1 MEADFEHAMLLIKE
15 FFDDLK
21 DIEQQT
27 GFTNYTSDTTIASK
41 ANANTNYQVLIRT
54 LGELHTLYL
63 NNQTSLFAF
72 QKCLKYLQAKLL
84 LLDGQMPG
92 DRMKMLKRQS
102 TDLKSRMEFLSSSL
116 DHAVIYGNFQTR
128 LQAQQAVLFNLINQ
142 ADTQINIGLA
152 KDSKELA
159 KDSKELAAA
168 SRRDSSAMKI
178 IAVLTT
184 LFLPGTFV
192 AVSISPAFQDS
203 AH

>member
-1 MEADFEHAMLLIKE
+1 MLLIKE

-41 ANANTNYQVLIRT
+41 DNANTNYQVLIRT

-72 QKCLKYLQAKLL
+72 QKCLKYLQGKLI
-84 LLDGQMPG
+84 LLDRNLP
-92 DRMKMLKRQS
+92 DERMKMLKRQS
-102 TDLKSRMEFLSSSL
+102 VDLRARMEFLSSTL
-116 DHAVIYGNFQTR
+116 EHAVIYGNFQTR

-159 KDSKELAAA
+159 AA
-168 SRRDSSAMKI
+168 SKQDSSAMKI

-192 AVSISPAFQDS
+192 AVSHHFSLS
-203 AH
+203 EWTC